1 MAHELRKRS
10 QRSHPLSIP
19 GGTAWDSDEHI
30 LVQQDGNNNG
40 LENSNGRR
48 NYHNQTGHD
57 GITKEITVVQET
69 VVQSEL
75 VEDQSASS
83 PTVRDTNTPHLGK
96 ALSNF
101 ESSVTSKPKPRG
113 W

>member
-1 MAHELRKRS
+1 MAHELRKRT

-30 LVQQDGNNNG
+30 LVQQDDNNNG
-40 LENSNGRR
+40 LENSNGRG
-48 NYHNQTGHD
+48 NYHGQTGNN

-69 VVQSEL
+69 VIQSEL

-83 PTVRDTNTPHLGK
+83 PPVRDMNTPRQGNS
-96 ALSNF
+96 LSNF